1 MPKLNALN
9 PRREVEVGEGTRR
22 DGKLDTLSVTVI
34 TVIYVSIHCE
44 RSVQSIRFY
53 STTRGLLGKL
63 YRHIEY
69 LNANQMAGGVGKAS
83 LQ

>member
-1 MPKLNALN
+1 MPKLN

-22 DGKLDTLSVTVI
+22 DGELDTHSVTVI
-34 TVIYVSIHCE
+34 TVIVNMSIHCE

-63 YRHIEY
+63 YQQIEY